1 MNKEKEKKDKTQVQ
15 LIIVGESC
23 VGKTSLLYKYTQGTF
38 REQYISTIGLEY
50 FLSEENINGNNISIK
65 IWDTAGQEEY
75 KSLTK
80 NYFHNSDGIVV
91 VYDVSQKSS
100 FDKVQEWINS
110 IQEYSDKNVQI
121 VLVGNKI
128 DLEREVSKEEGEKF
142 AESFEIPFFETSAK
156 EDDSIKNVMKKLI
169 ENIINNKDLTKK
181 GEKLSMDKNSNNNNN
196 SRCGC

>member
-1 MNKEKEKKDKTQVQ
+1 MNQKEKKDKTQVQ

-38 REQYISTIGLEY
+38 REQYLSTIGLEY
-50 FLSEENINGNNISIK
+50 FTSEENVNGINVKVK

-91 VYDVSQKSS
+91 VYDVSLKSS

-181 GEKLSMDKNSNNNNN
+181 GEKLSMDKNNNNSNNN
-196 SRCGC
+196 RCGC

>member
-1 MNKEKEKKDKTQVQ
+1 MNQKEKKDKTQVQ

-38 REQYISTIGLEY
+38 REQYLSTIGLEY
-50 FLSEENINGNNISIK
+50 FTSEENVNGINVKVK

-91 VYDVSQKSS
+91 VYDVSLKSS

-181 GEKLSMDKNSNNNNN
+181 GEKLSMDKNNNN
-196 SRCGC
+196 SNNKRCGC

>member
-1 MNKEKEKKDKTQVQ
+1 MKKEKEKIQIQ

-38 REQYISTIGLEY
+38 REQYLSTIGLEY
-50 FLSEENINGNNISIK
+50 FTSEENINGNNIKVK

-80 NYFHNSDGIVV
+80 NYFHNADGIII
-91 VYDVSQKSS
+91 VYDVSLKSS

-110 IQEYSDKNVQI
+110 IYEYSEKNIQK

-128 DLEREVSKEEGEKF
+128 DLEREVSKEEGEKI

-156 EDDSIKNVMKKLI
+156 EDDVIKDIMKK
-169 ENIINNKDLTKK
+169 IITDILNNKDLSKK
-181 GEKLSMDKNSNNNNN
+181 GEKLSMYKNNNNNDNNN

>member
-1 MNKEKEKKDKTQVQ
+1 MCRKNKF
-15 LIIVGESC
+15 IIQIYSRNI
-23 VGKTSLLYKYTQGTF
+23 QRAIF
-38 REQYISTIGLEY
+38 INNRIGI
-50 FLSEENINGNNISIK
+50 FHNNIKVK

-91 VYDVSQKSS
+91 VYDVSQKST

-110 IQEYSDKNVQI
+110 INEYSEKNVQI
-121 VLVGNKI
+121 ILVGNKI

-156 EDDSIKNVMKKLI
+156 EDDLIKNVMKKLI
-169 ENIINNKDLTKK
+169 ENILNNKDLSKK
-181 GEKLSMDKNSNNNNN
+181 GEKLSMDKNNDNNNNN
-196 SRCGC
+196 RCGC